1 MDERPSRA
9 DDRTI
14 KEATVKRLLT
24 HDELRGTTN
33 FVAAYNFAKR
43 LKTLKGL
50 TPYEFICKCWT
61 NEPQRFTSNPHHQI
75 PGPNI

>member
-1 MDERPSRA
+1 MNRS
-9 DDRTI
+9 I
-14 KEATVKRLLT
+14 KDATVRRLHYET
-24 HDELRGTTN
+24 HEQLSDHLTN
-33 FVAAYNFAKR
+33 FVAAYNFDKR

-61 NEPQRFTSNPHHQI
+61 NEAHNFTSDPHHQI